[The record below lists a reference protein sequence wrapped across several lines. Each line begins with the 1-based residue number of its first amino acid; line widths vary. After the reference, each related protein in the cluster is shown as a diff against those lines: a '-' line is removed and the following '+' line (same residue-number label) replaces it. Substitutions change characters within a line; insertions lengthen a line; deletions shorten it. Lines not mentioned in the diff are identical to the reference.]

1 MSSKELILASAS
13 DRRYQLLNQIG
24 CAPDLVI
31 PADVNEARLIGE
43 SPRELVTRLAFL
55 KGEKIFRD
63 HKEAVIVAADT
74 TVALGRRV
82 VGKPRDAAEAEGFL
96 TMLSGRNHRGYTS
109 IYIRY
114 GRSNRQ
120 RCIQTRVK
128 FKKLT
133 TLEISNYLD
142 SAEWEGKAGGYAIQ
156 KKEIHLVENLEGC
169 YTSSIGLPLCYL
181 TETLTKIGV
190 QLPDIR
196 HKYYMSLFNECTDC
210 FFLNPTSDYKRGGLT

>member
-43 SPRELVTRLAFL
+43 SPRELVARLAFL

-74 TVALGRRV
+74 TVALGRRA
-82 VGKPRDAAEAEGFL
+82 VGKPRDAAEAEAFL
-96 TMLSGRNHRGYTS
+96 TMLSGRNHRVYTS

-142 SAEWEGKAGGYAIQ
+142 SGEWEGKAGGYAIQ
-156 KKEIHLVENLEGC
+156 GKASAFIISIVGS
-169 YTSSIGLPLCYL
+169 YTNVVGLPLY
-181 TETLTKIGV
+181 ETYTMLSGV
-190 QLPDIR
+190 G
-196 HKYYMSLFNECTDC
+196 Y
-210 FFLNPTSDYKRGGLT
+210 PTSD

>member
-43 SPRELVTRLAFL
+43 SPRELVARLAFL

-82 VGKPRDAAEAEGFL
+82 VGKPRDAAEAEAFL
-96 TMLSGRNHRGYTS
+96 TMLSGRNHRVYTS

-142 SAEWEGKAGGYAIQ
+142 SGEWEGKAGGYAIQ
-156 KKEIHLVENLEGC
+156 GKASAFIISIVGS
-169 YTSSIGLPLCYL
+169 YTNVVGLPLY
-181 TETLTKIGV
+181 ETYTMLSGV
-190 QLPDIR
+190 G
-196 HKYYMSLFNECTDC
+196 Y
-210 FFLNPTSDYKRGGLT
+210 PTSD

>member
-1 MSSKELILASAS
+1 VSSKELILASAS

-82 VGKPRDAAEAEGFL
+82 VGKPRDAAEAEAFL
-96 TMLSGRNHRGYTS
+96 TMLSGRNHRVYTS

-142 SAEWEGKAGGYAIQ
+142 SGEWEGKAGGYAIQ
-156 KKEIHLVENLEGC
+156 GKASAFIISIVGS
-169 YTSSIGLPLCYL
+169 YTNVVGLPLY
-181 TETLTKIGV
+181 ETYTMLSGV
-190 QLPDIR
+190 G
-196 HKYYMSLFNECTDC
+196 Y
-210 FFLNPTSDYKRGGLT
+210 PTSD

>member
-1 MSSKELILASAS
+1 MSSRELILASAS

-63 HKEAVIVAADT
+63 HKEAVILAADT

-82 VGKPRDAAEAEGFL
+82 VGKPRDAAEAEAFL
-96 TMLSGRNHRGYTS
+96 TMLSGRNHRVYTS

-142 SAEWEGKAGGYAIQ
+142 SGEWEGKAGGYAIQ
-156 KKEIHLVENLEGC
+156 GKASAFIISIVGS
-169 YTSSIGLPLCYL
+169 YTNVVGLPLY
-181 TETLTKIGV
+181 ETYTMLSGV
-190 QLPDIR
+190 G
-196 HKYYMSLFNECTDC
+196 Y
-210 FFLNPTSDYKRGGLT
+210 PTSD

>member
-82 VGKPRDAAEAEGFL
+82 VGKPKDAAEAEAFL
-96 TMLSGRNHRGYTS
+96 TMLSGRNHRVYTS

-133 TLEISNYLD
+133 TLEIANYLD
-142 SAEWEGKAGGYAIQ
+142 SREWEGKAGGYAIQ
-156 KKEIHLVENLEGC
+156 GKASAFIISIVGS
-169 YTSSIGLPLCYL
+169 YTNVVGLPLY
-181 TETLTKIGV
+181 ETYTMLSGV
-190 QLPDIR
+190 G
-196 HKYYMSLFNECTDC
+196 Y
-210 FFLNPTSDYKRGGLT
+210 PTSD

>member
-31 PADVNEARLIGE
+31 PADINEARLIGE

-82 VGKPRDAAEAEGFL
+82 VGKPRDAAEAEAFL
-96 TMLSGRNHRGYTS
+96 TMLSGRNHRVYTS

-142 SAEWEGKAGGYAIQ
+142 SGEWEGKAGGYAIQ
-156 KKEIHLVENLEGC
+156 GKASAFIISIVGS
-169 YTSSIGLPLCYL
+169 YTNVVGLPLY
-181 TETLTKIGV
+181 ETYTMLSGV
-190 QLPDIR
+190 G
-196 HKYYMSLFNECTDC
+196 Y
-210 FFLNPTSDYKRGGLT
+210 PTSD

>member
-55 KGEKIFRD
+55 KGEKIFRH

-82 VGKPRDAAEAEGFL
+82 VGKPRDAAEAEAFL
-96 TMLSGRNHRGYTS
+96 TMLSGRNHRVYTS

-142 SAEWEGKAGGYAIQ
+142 SGEWEGKAGGYAIQ
-156 KKEIHLVENLEGC
+156 GKASAFIISIVGS
-169 YTSSIGLPLCYL
+169 YTNVVGLPLY
-181 TETLTKIGV
+181 ETYTMLSGV
-190 QLPDIR
+190 GYP
-196 HKYYMSLFNECTDC
+196 MSD
-210 FFLNPTSDYKRGGLT
+210 

>member
-1 MSSKELILASAS
+1 M
-13 DRRYQLLNQIG
+13 LNQIG

-63 HKEAVIVAADT
+63 HKEAVILAADT

-82 VGKPRDAAEAEGFL
+82 VGKPRDAAEAEAFL
-96 TMLSGRNHRGYTS
+96 TMLSGRNHRVYTS

-142 SAEWEGKAGGYAIQ
+142 SGEWEGKAGGYAIQ
-156 KKEIHLVENLEGC
+156 GKASAFIISIVGS
-169 YTSSIGLPLCYL
+169 YTNVVGLPLY
-181 TETLTKIGV
+181 ETYTMLSGV
-190 QLPDIR
+190 G
-196 HKYYMSLFNECTDC
+196 Y
-210 FFLNPTSDYKRGGLT
+210 PTSD

>member
-82 VGKPRDAAEAEGFL
+82 VGKPKDAAEAEAFL
-96 TMLSGRNHRGYTS
+96 TMLSGRNHRVYTS

-142 SAEWEGKAGGYAIQ
+142 SGEWEGNAGGYAIQ
-156 KKEIHLVENLEGC
+156 GKPSAFIISIVGS
-169 YTSSIGLPLCYL
+169 YTNVVGLPLY
-181 TETLTKIGV
+181 ETYTMLSGV
-190 QLPDIR
+190 G
-196 HKYYMSLFNECTDC
+196 Y
-210 FFLNPTSDYKRGGLT
+210 PTSD

>member
-82 VGKPRDAAEAEGFL
+82 VGKPRDAAEAEAFL
-96 TMLSGRNHRGYTS
+96 TMLSGRNHRVYTS

-133 TLEISNYLD
+133 TIEILNYLD
-142 SAEWEGKAGGYAIQ
+142 SGEWEGKAGGYAIQ
-156 KKEIHLVENLEGC
+156 GKASAFIISIIGS
-169 YTSSIGLPLCYL
+169 YTNVVGLPLY
-181 TETLTKIGV
+181 ETYTMLSGV
-190 QLPDIR
+190 G
-196 HKYYMSLFNECTDC
+196 Y
-210 FFLNPTSDYKRGGLT
+210 PTSD

>member
-1 MSSKELILASAS
+1 MSPKELILASAS

-24 CAPDLVI
+24 CSPDLVI

-55 KGEKIFRD
+55 KGEKIFQD
-63 HKEAVIVAADT
+63 HKKAVIVAADT

-82 VGKPRDAAEAEGFL
+82 VGKPRDAAEAEAFL
-96 TMLSGRNHRGYTS
+96 TMLSGRNHRVYTS

-133 TLEISNYLD
+133 TLEIANYLD
-142 SAEWEGKAGGYAIQ
+142 SREWEGKAGGYAIQ
-156 KKEIHLVENLEGC
+156 GKASAFIISIVGS
-169 YTSSIGLPLCYL
+169 YTNVVGLPLY
-181 TETLTKIGV
+181 ETYTMLSGV
-190 QLPDIR
+190 G
-196 HKYYMSLFNECTDC
+196 Y
-210 FFLNPTSDYKRGGLT
+210 PTSD

>member
-1 MSSKELILASAS
+1 MSSRELILASAS

-82 VGKPRDAAEAEGFL
+82 VGKPRDAAEAEAFL
-96 TMLSGRNHRGYTS
+96 TMLSGRNHRVYTS

-142 SAEWEGKAGGYAIQ
+142 SREWEGKAGGYAIQ
-156 KKEIHLVENLEGC
+156 GKASAFIISIVGS
-169 YTSSIGLPLCYL
+169 YTNVVGLPLY
-181 TETLTKIGV
+181 ETYTMLSGV
-190 QLPDIR
+190 G
-196 HKYYMSLFNECTDC
+196 Y
-210 FFLNPTSDYKRGGLT
+210 PTSD

>member
-13 DRRYQLLNQIG
+13 DRRDQLLNQIG

-82 VGKPRDAAEAEGFL
+82 VGKPRDAAEAEAFL
-96 TMLSGRNHRGYTS
+96 TMLSGRNHRVYTS

-142 SAEWEGKAGGYAIQ
+142 SGEWEGKAGGYAIQ
-156 KKEIHLVENLEGC
+156 GKASAFIISIVGS
-169 YTSSIGLPLCYL
+169 YTNVVGLPLY
-181 TETLTKIGV
+181 ETYTMLSGV
-190 QLPDIR
+190 G
-196 HKYYMSLFNECTDC
+196 Y
-210 FFLNPTSDYKRGGLT
+210 PTSD

>member
-24 CAPDLVI
+24 CAPHLVI

-82 VGKPRDAAEAEGFL
+82 VGKPRDAAEAEAFL
-96 TMLSGRNHRGYTS
+96 TMLSGRNHRVYTS

-142 SAEWEGKAGGYAIQ
+142 SGEWEGKAGGYAIQ
-156 KKEIHLVENLEGC
+156 GKASAFIISIVGS
-169 YTSSIGLPLCYL
+169 YTNVVGLPLY
-181 TETLTKIGV
+181 ETYTMLSGV
-190 QLPDIR
+190 G
-196 HKYYMSLFNECTDC
+196 Y
-210 FFLNPTSDYKRGGLT
+210 PTSD

>member
-43 SPRELVTRLAFL
+43 SPRELVTRLALL

-82 VGKPRDAAEAEGFL
+82 VGKPRDAAEAEAFL
-96 TMLSGRNHRGYTS
+96 TMLSGRNHRVYTS

-142 SAEWEGKAGGYAIQ
+142 SGEWEGKAGGYAIQ
-156 KKEIHLVENLEGC
+156 GKASAFIISIVGS
-169 YTSSIGLPLCYL
+169 YTNVVGLPLY
-181 TETLTKIGV
+181 ETYTMLSGV
-190 QLPDIR
+190 G
-196 HKYYMSLFNECTDC
+196 Y
-210 FFLNPTSDYKRGGLT
+210 PTSD

>member
-1 MSSKELILASAS
+1 MSSRELILASAS

-63 HKEAVIVAADT
+63 HKKAVIVAADT

-82 VGKPRDAAEAEGFL
+82 VGKPRDAAEAEAFL
-96 TMLSGRNHRGYTS
+96 TMLSGRNHRVYTS

-142 SAEWEGKAGGYAIQ
+142 SGEWEGKAGGYAIQ
-156 KKEIHLVENLEGC
+156 GKASAFIISIVGS
-169 YTSSIGLPLCYL
+169 YTNVVGLPLYEAYTML
-181 TETLTKIGV
+181 SGV
-190 QLPDIR
+190 G
-196 HKYYMSLFNECTDC
+196 Y
-210 FFLNPTSDYKRGGLT
+210 PTSD

>member
-24 CAPDLVI
+24 CAPHLVI

-74 TVALGRRV
+74 MVALGRRV
-82 VGKPRDAAEAEGFL
+82 VGKPKDAAEAEAFL
-96 TMLSGRNHRGYTS
+96 TMLSGRNHRVYTS

-142 SAEWEGKAGGYAIQ
+142 SGEWEGKAGGYAIQ
-156 KKEIHLVENLEGC
+156 GKASAFIISIVGS
-169 YTSSIGLPLCYL
+169 YTNVVGLPLY
-181 TETLTKIGV
+181 ETYTMLSGV
-190 QLPDIR
+190 GYP
-196 HKYYMSLFNECTDC
+196 MSD
-210 FFLNPTSDYKRGGLT
+210 

>member
-74 TVALGRRV
+74 MVALGRRV
-82 VGKPRDAAEAEGFL
+82 VGKPKDAAEAEAFL
-96 TMLSGRNHRGYTS
+96 TMLSGRNHRVYTS

-142 SAEWEGKAGGYAIQ
+142 SGEWEGKAGGYAIQ
-156 KKEIHLVENLEGC
+156 GKASAFIISIVGS
-169 YTSSIGLPLCYL
+169 YTNVVGLPLY
-181 TETLTKIGV
+181 ETYTMLSGV
-190 QLPDIR
+190 G
-196 HKYYMSLFNECTDC
+196 Y
-210 FFLNPTSDYKRGGLT
+210 PTSD

>member
-63 HKEAVIVAADT
+63 HKKAVIVAADT

-82 VGKPRDAAEAEGFL
+82 VGKPRDAAEAEAFL
-96 TMLSGRNHRGYTS
+96 TMLSGRNHRVYTS

-142 SAEWEGKAGGYAIQ
+142 SGEWEGKAGGYAIQ
-156 KKEIHLVENLEGC
+156 GKASAFIISIVGS
-169 YTSSIGLPLCYL
+169 YTNVVGLPLY
-181 TETLTKIGV
+181 ETYTMLSGV
-190 QLPDIR
+190 G
-196 HKYYMSLFNECTDC
+196 Y
-210 FFLNPTSDYKRGGLT
+210 PTSD

>member
-63 HKEAVIVAADT
+63 NKEAVIVAADT

-82 VGKPRDAAEAEGFL
+82 VGKPRDAAEAEAFL
-96 TMLSGRNHRGYTS
+96 TMLSGRNHRVYTS

-142 SAEWEGKAGGYAIQ
+142 SGEWEGKAGGYAIQ
-156 KKEIHLVENLEGC
+156 GKASAFIISIVGS
-169 YTSSIGLPLCYL
+169 YTNVVGLPLY
-181 TETLTKIGV
+181 ETYTMLSGV
-190 QLPDIR
+190 G
-196 HKYYMSLFNECTDC
+196 Y
-210 FFLNPTSDYKRGGLT
+210 PTSD

>member
-1 MSSKELILASAS
+1 M
-13 DRRYQLLNQIG
+13 LNQIG

-82 VGKPRDAAEAEGFL
+82 VGKPRDAAEAEAFL
-96 TMLSGRNHRGYTS
+96 TMLSGRNHRVYTS

-114 GRSNRQ
+114 GGSNRQ

-142 SAEWEGKAGGYAIQ
+142 SGEWEGKAGGYALSL
-156 KKEIHLVENLEGC
+156 IH
-169 YTSSIGLPLCYL
+169 I
-181 TETLTKIGV
+181 
-190 QLPDIR
+190 
-196 HKYYMSLFNECTDC
+196 
-210 FFLNPTSDYKRGGLT
+210 

>member
-24 CAPDLVI
+24 CAPDQVI

-82 VGKPRDAAEAEGFL
+82 VGKPRDAAEAEAFL
-96 TMLSGRNHRGYTS
+96 TMLSGRNHRVYTS

-142 SAEWEGKAGGYAIQ
+142 SGEWEGKAGGYAIQ
-156 KKEIHLVENLEGC
+156 GKASAFIISIVGS
-169 YTSSIGLPLCYL
+169 YTNVVGLPLY
-181 TETLTKIGV
+181 ETYTMLSGV
-190 QLPDIR
+190 GYP
-196 HKYYMSLFNECTDC
+196 MSD
-210 FFLNPTSDYKRGGLT
+210 

>member
-1 MSSKELILASAS
+1 VSSKELILASAS

-82 VGKPRDAAEAEGFL
+82 VGKPRDIAEAGAFL
-96 TMLSGRNHRGYTS
+96 TMLSGRKHRVYTS

-133 TLEISNYLD
+133 APEISNYLN
-142 SAEWEGKAGGYAIQ
+142 SGEWEGKAGGYAIQ
-156 KKEIHLVENLEGC
+156 GKASAFIISIVGS
-169 YTSSIGLPLCYL
+169 YTNVVGLPLY
-181 TETLTKIGV
+181 ETYTMLSGV
-190 QLPDIR
+190 G
-196 HKYYMSLFNECTDC
+196 Y
-210 FFLNPTSDYKRGGLT
+210 PTSD

>member
-82 VGKPRDAAEAEGFL
+82 VGKPRDAAEAEAFL
-96 TMLSGRNHRGYTS
+96 TMLSGRNHRVYTS

-142 SAEWEGKAGGYAIQ
+142 SGEWEGKAGGYAIQ
-156 KKEIHLVENLEGC
+156 GKASAFIISIVGS
-169 YTSSIGLPLCYL
+169 YTNVVGLPLYETYAMLSGVGYL
-181 TETLTKIGV
+181 
-190 QLPDIR
+190 
-196 HKYYMSLFNECTDC
+196 MSD
-210 FFLNPTSDYKRGGLT
+210 

>member
-96 TMLSGRNHRGYTS
+96 TMLSGRNHRVYTS

-142 SAEWEGKAGGYAIQ
+142 SGEWEGKAGGYAIQ
-156 KKEIHLVENLEGC
+156 GKASAFIISIVGS
-169 YTSSIGLPLCYL
+169 YTNVVGLPLY
-181 TETLTKIGV
+181 ETYTMLSGV
-190 QLPDIR
+190 G
-196 HKYYMSLFNECTDC
+196 Y
-210 FFLNPTSDYKRGGLT
+210 PTSD

>member
-1 MSSKELILASAS
+1 M
-13 DRRYQLLNQIG
+13 LNQIG

-96 TMLSGRNHRGYTS
+96 TMLSGRNHRVYTS

-142 SAEWEGKAGGYAIQ
+142 SGEWEGKAGGYAIQ
-156 KKEIHLVENLEGC
+156 GKASAFIISIVGS
-169 YTSSIGLPLCYL
+169 YTNVVGLPLYETYAMLSGVGYL
-181 TETLTKIGV
+181 T
-190 QLPDIR
+190 
-196 HKYYMSLFNECTDC
+196 
-210 FFLNPTSDYKRGGLT
+210 SD

>member
-82 VGKPRDAAEAEGFL
+82 VGKPRDAAEAEAFL
-96 TMLSGRNHRGYTS
+96 TMLSGRNHRVYTS

-142 SAEWEGKAGGYAIQ
+142 SGEWEGKAGGYAIQ
-156 KKEIHLVENLEGC
+156 GKASAFIISIVGS
-169 YTSSIGLPLCYL
+169 YTNVVGLPLYETYAMLSGVGYL
-181 TETLTKIGV
+181 T
-190 QLPDIR
+190 
-196 HKYYMSLFNECTDC
+196 
-210 FFLNPTSDYKRGGLT
+210 SD

>member
-55 KGEKIFRD
+55 KGEKVFRH

-82 VGKPRDAAEAEGFL
+82 VGKPRDMAEAATFL
-96 TMLSGRNHRGYTS
+96 TMLSGRNHRVYTS

-114 GRSNRQ
+114 GRSYRQ

-133 TLEISNYLD
+133 TLEVSNYLD
-142 SAEWEGKAGGYAIQ
+142 SGEWEGKAGGYAIQ
-156 KKEIHLVENLEGC
+156 GKASAFIISIVGS
-169 YTSSIGLPLCYL
+169 YTNVVVLPLY
-181 TETLTKIGV
+181 ETYTMLSGV
-190 QLPDIR
+190 G
-196 HKYYMSLFNECTDC
+196 Y
-210 FFLNPTSDYKRGGLT
+210 PTSD

>member
-1 MSSKELILASAS
+1 MSPKELILASAS

-43 SPRELVTRLAFL
+43 SPRELVARLAFL

-74 TVALGRRV
+74 MVALGRRV
-82 VGKPRDAAEAEGFL
+82 VGKPKDAAEAEAFL
-96 TMLSGRNHRGYTS
+96 TMLSGRNHRVYTS

-133 TLEISNYLD
+133 APEISNYLN
-142 SAEWEGKAGGYAIQ
+142 SGEWEGKAGGYAIQ
-156 KKEIHLVENLEGC
+156 GKASAFIISIVGS
-169 YTSSIGLPLCYL
+169 YTNVVGLPLYETYAMLSGVGYL
-181 TETLTKIGV
+181 T
-190 QLPDIR
+190 
-196 HKYYMSLFNECTDC
+196 
-210 FFLNPTSDYKRGGLT
+210 SD

>member
-55 KGEKIFRD
+55 KGEKIFRH

-82 VGKPRDAAEAEGFL
+82 VGKPKDAAEAEAFL
-96 TMLSGRNHRGYTS
+96 TMLSGRNHRVYTS

-142 SAEWEGKAGGYAIQ
+142 SGEWEGKAGGYAIQ
-156 KKEIHLVENLEGC
+156 GKASAFIISIVGS
-169 YTSSIGLPLCYL
+169 YTNVVGLPLY
-181 TETLTKIGV
+181 ETYTMLSGV
-190 QLPDIR
+190 G
-196 HKYYMSLFNECTDC
+196 Y
-210 FFLNPTSDYKRGGLT
+210 PTSD

>member
-1 MSSKELILASAS
+1 MSSRELILASAS

-82 VGKPRDAAEAEGFL
+82 VGKPKDAAEAEAFL
-96 TMLSGRNHRGYTS
+96 TMLSGRNHRVYTS

-142 SAEWEGKAGGYAIQ
+142 SGEWEGKAGGYAIQ
-156 KKEIHLVENLEGC
+156 GKASAFIISIVGS
-169 YTSSIGLPLCYL
+169 YTNVVGLPLY
-181 TETLTKIGV
+181 ETYTMLSGV
-190 QLPDIR
+190 G
-196 HKYYMSLFNECTDC
+196 Y
-210 FFLNPTSDYKRGGLT
+210 PTSD

>member
-24 CAPDLVI
+24 CAPDLII

-43 SPRELVTRLAFL
+43 SPRPLVTRLAFL

-63 HKEAVIVAADT
+63 HKKAVIVAADT

-82 VGKPRDAAEAEGFL
+82 VGKPRDMAEAEAFL
-96 TMLSGRNHRGYTS
+96 TMLSGRNHRVYTS

-133 TLEISNYLD
+133 TLEIANYLN
-142 SAEWEGKAGGYAIQ
+142 SGEWEGKAGGYAIQ
-156 KKEIHLVENLEGC
+156 GKASAFIISIVGS
-169 YTSSIGLPLCYL
+169 YTNVVGLPLY
-181 TETLTKIGV
+181 ETYTMLSGV
-190 QLPDIR
+190 G
-196 HKYYMSLFNECTDC
+196 Y
-210 FFLNPTSDYKRGGLT
+210 PTSD

>member
-13 DRRYQLLNQIG
+13 DRRYQMLNQIG

-82 VGKPRDAAEAEGFL
+82 VGKPRDAAEAEAFL
-96 TMLSGRNHRGYTS
+96 TMLSGRNHRVYTS

-142 SAEWEGKAGGYAIQ
+142 SGEWEGKAGGYAIQ
-156 KKEIHLVENLEGC
+156 GKASAFIISIVGS
-169 YTSSIGLPLCYL
+169 YTNVVGLPLY
-181 TETLTKIGV
+181 ETYTMLSGV
-190 QLPDIR
+190 G
-196 HKYYMSLFNECTDC
+196 Y
-210 FFLNPTSDYKRGGLT
+210 PTSD

>member
-82 VGKPRDAAEAEGFL
+82 VGKPKDAAEAEAFL
-96 TMLSGRNHRGYTS
+96 TMLSGRNHRVYTS

-142 SAEWEGKAGGYAIQ
+142 SGEWEGKAGGYAIQ
-156 KKEIHLVENLEGC
+156 GKASAFIISIVGS
-169 YTSSIGLPLCYL
+169 YTNVVGLPLYEAYTML
-181 TETLTKIGV
+181 SGV
-190 QLPDIR
+190 G
-196 HKYYMSLFNECTDC
+196 Y
-210 FFLNPTSDYKRGGLT
+210 PTSD